1 MKKEN
6 RIKNIENYEKLYED
20 LKIRYQYKD
29 KENQQLKALVKS
41 KDKEIMSL
49 KKKIKLKSDNIN
61 YINSNNL
68 NEISQK
74 YIADLIKV
82 EIENIQ
88 KEQLLYRNKIL
99 TIETYELQYL
109 APKLT
114 TGNNHNFQF
123 SSHQLIKK
131 GFDNNVE
138 NIYYNINS
146 EIKTKNR
153 AISTQKRKKAKYEL
167 KGGIYYKYKLL
178 DKYENMDNITLNG
191 SFSKILTK
199 SKQKL
204 DV

>member
-6 RIKNIENYEKLYED
+6 RMKNIENYEKLYED

-61 YINSNNL
+61 YNNSNNL

-123 SSHQLIKK
+123 SSHQL
-131 GFDNNVE
+131 F
-138 NIYYNINS
+138 
-146 EIKTKNR
+146 
-153 AISTQKRKKAKYEL
+153 L
-167 KGGIYYKYKLL
+167 
-178 DKYENMDNITLNG
+178 
-191 SFSKILTK
+191 
-199 SKQKL
+199 
-204 DV
+204 